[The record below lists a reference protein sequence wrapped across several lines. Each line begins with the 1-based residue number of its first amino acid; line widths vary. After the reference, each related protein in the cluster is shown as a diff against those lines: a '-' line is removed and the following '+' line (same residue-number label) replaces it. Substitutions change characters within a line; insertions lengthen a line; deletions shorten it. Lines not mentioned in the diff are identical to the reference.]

1 MSRIR
6 VLIAEDEPG
15 VRRALA
21 ELITGE
27 ASLELVGAAGHAH
40 QAVELAQSQCPDVA
54 LIDVKMP
61 GGGGQ
66 RAARGIRSTSP
77 QTRVLALSAYN
88 DRASVLEMLR
98 AGAVG
103 YLVKGSSARQIVEA
117 IRATALGQGALSG
130 EVAADVIQELADQ
143 LREEEEHARR
153 RGELVRAIRR
163 VLAGKGLTMHFQP
176 VADLQTGT
184 VVGLEAL
191 ARFDSK
197 AWQAPEIAFREA
209 GEVGLLVD
217 LELAAVRA
225 ALDQIDRLPADAFL
239 AVNVS
244 PATVTSESFLETISA
259 APAERAVIEIT
270 EHAQVDDYAT
280 LNDALAMLRERR
292 VRLAID
298 DAGAGFSSLQ
308 HIIRLAPDFIKL
320 DITLTRGID
329 EAPVRRALATAL
341 ISFASEIGA
350 AIIAEGIETQ
360 GEFDTLRAL
369 GVPFGQGFYLAPP
382 SPATSLI
389 SGIHSTPRPDYGSAG
404 SPA

>member
-6 VLIAEDEPG
+6 VIIAEDEPG

-27 ASLELVGAAGHAH
+27 ASLELVGTAGHAH
-40 QAVELAQSQCPDVA
+40 QAVELAQAQHPDVA

-66 RAARGIRSTSP
+66 RAARDIRTSSP

-88 DRASVLEMLR
+88 DRISVLDMLR

-103 YLVKGSSARQIVEA
+103 YLVKGSSPRQIVDA

-130 EVAADVIQELADQ
+130 EVTADVIHELAGQ
-143 LREEEEHARR
+143 LRLEEEQTRR
-153 RGELVRAIRR
+153 RGEQVRSIRR
-163 VLAGKGLTMHFQP
+163 ILGGRGLTMLFQP
-176 VADLQTGT
+176 VADLRIGA

-191 ARFDSK
+191 ARFDSP
-197 AWQAPEIAFREA
+197 AWRAPEIAFREA
-209 GEVGLLVD
+209 AAVGLLVD
-217 LELAAVRA
+217 LELAAIRS
-225 ALDQIDRLPADAFL
+225 ALAQIDRLPGDAFL
-239 AVNVS
+239 SLNMS
-244 PATVTSESFLETISA
+244 PVTVMSSRFAEAISA
-259 APAERAVIEIT
+259 APAERVVIEIT
-270 EHAQVDDYAT
+270 EHAQVDDYTA
-280 LNDALAMLRERR
+280 LNEALAMLRGRK

-298 DAGAGFSSLQ
+298 DAGAGFASLQ
-308 HIIRLAPDFIKL
+308 HIIRLSPDFIKL

-369 GVPFGQGFYLAPP
+369 GVPYGQGFYLARPG
-382 SPATSLI
+382 PANSLI
-389 SGIHSTPRPDYGSAG
+389 QGIPSTGRSDYGSAG
-404 SPA
+404 SSA

>member
-15 VRRALA
+15 VRQALA

-27 ASLELVGAAGHAH
+27 ASLELVGAAGHAG
-40 QAVELAQSQCPDVA
+40 QAVELAEAQRPDVA
-54 LIDVKMP
+54 VIDVKMP

-66 RAARGIRSTSP
+66 RAARGIRSSSP
-77 QTRVLALSAYN
+77 QTRVLALSAYD
-88 DRASVLEMLR
+88 DRGSVLEMLR

-117 IRATALGQGALSG
+117 IRATALGQGALST

-143 LREEEEHARR
+143 LRREEEQARH
-153 RGELVRAIRR
+153 RGDQVRSIRR
-163 VLAGKGLTMHFQP
+163 VLGGKGLTVLFQP
-176 VADLQTGT
+176 LADLQTGA

-191 ARFDSK
+191 CRFDSER
-197 AWQAPEIAFREA
+197 WRAPEMAFREA
-209 GEVGLLVD
+209 DEVGLLID
-217 LELAAVRA
+217 LELAAIRS
-225 ALDQIDRLPADAFL
+225 ALGQIDRLPEDAFL
-239 AVNVS
+239 SVNIS
-244 PATVTSESFLETISA
+244 PATAMSTLFMETLLT
-259 APAERAVIEIT
+259 APADRLVIEIT
-270 EHAQVDDYAT
+270 EHAQVDDYPA
-280 LNDALAMLRERR
+280 LNEALAMLRERR

-298 DAGAGFSSLQ
+298 DAGAGFASLQ

-320 DITLTRGID
+320 DIALTRGID

-360 GEFDTLRAL
+360 GEFDTLRSL
-369 GVPFGQGFYLAPP
+369 GVPFGQGFFLAPP
-382 SPATSLI
+382 GPANSLV
-389 SGIHSTPRPDYGSAG
+389 SGIPSARGPDYGSAG
-404 SPA
+404 STA

>member
-27 ASLELVGAAGHAH
+27 ASLELVATAGHAH
-40 QAVELAQSQCPDVA
+40 QAVELAQAHSPDVA

-66 RAARGIRSTSP
+66 RAARGIRSFSP

-88 DRASVLEMLR
+88 DRGSVLEMLR

-117 IRATALGQGALSG
+117 IRATALGQGALST
-130 EVAADVIQELADQ
+130 EVVADVIQELAGQ
-143 LREEEEHARR
+143 LRQVEEQDRGREEQ
-153 RGELVRAIRR
+153 VRSIKR
-163 VLAGKGLTMHFQP
+163 VLGARGLTMHFQP
-176 VADLQTGT
+176 LADLQTGA

-191 ARFDSK
+191 ARFD
-197 AWQAPEIAFREA
+197 APRWRAPEIAFREA
-209 GEVGLLVD
+209 EGVGLLVE
-217 LELAAVRA
+217 LELAAIRS
-225 ALDQIDRLPADAFL
+225 ALGQIDRLPDDAFL
-239 AVNVS
+239 SINVS
-244 PATVTSESFLETISA
+244 PVTVMSALFMETLATTPGDRV
-259 APAERAVIEIT
+259 VIEVT
-270 EHAQVDDYAT
+270 EHAQVDDYAA
-280 LNDALAMLRERR
+280 LNEALELLRGRH

-320 DITLTRGID
+320 DIALTRGID

-382 SPATSLI
+382 GPANSLI
-389 SGIHSTPRPDYGSAG
+389 PGIPSTREA
-404 SPA
+404 